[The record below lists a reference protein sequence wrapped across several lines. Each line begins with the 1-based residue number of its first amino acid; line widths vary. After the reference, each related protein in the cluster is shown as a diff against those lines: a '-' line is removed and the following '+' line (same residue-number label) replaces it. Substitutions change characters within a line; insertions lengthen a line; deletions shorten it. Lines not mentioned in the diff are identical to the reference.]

1 MKVSVTRRLS
11 ARSSNTLQLPQ
22 QLTNNSCQQQHCHSK
37 QQAMRPALVSEGRAQ
52 GCQPSQP
59 QLSRALQV
67 AITKRNN
74 NAEVL
79 FLAADELLCDGID
92 DQNSVNA
99 EVVLAASPQLPQIL
113 AMRVIPLRL
122 LLKHGRLD
130 QARKLLQQVVQRA
143 GADGAGEHSV

>member
-1 MKVSVTRRLS
+1 MQSALMSQGVT
-11 ARSSNTLQLPQ
+11 
-22 QLTNNSCQQQHCHSK
+22 
-37 QQAMRPALVSEGRAQ
+37 Q
-52 GCQPSQP
+52 GHQPPQP
-59 QLSRALQV
+59 QLSRDLQV
-67 AITKRNN
+67 AINKKNN

-92 DQNSVNA
+92 DQDSVNA

-113 AMRVIPLRL
+113 AMRVMPLRL

-130 QARKLLQQVVQRA
+130 QARKLLQQVVQLA